1 MTSSIT
7 TDILDMT
14 RIHIE
19 SYSLAIKVAIDAYC
33 DKDKFE
39 NRNISDYDK
48 VNAVRQ
54 VIINPDY
61 LSNLDI
67 QFYKQELSNSSQLN
81 MVVLIDLVFEE
92 LKAPFKDPR
101 IYRTQEAAKFPNQKL
116 LLMLIDETEQ
126 TFHRG
131 VIVTA

>member
-39 NRNISDYDK
+39 SRNISDYDK
-48 VNAVRQ
+48 VNAVR
-54 VIINPDY
+54 
-61 LSNLDI
+61 
-67 QFYKQELSNSSQLN
+67 
-81 MVVLIDLVFEE
+81 
-92 LKAPFKDPR
+92 
-101 IYRTQEAAKFPNQKL
+101 
-116 LLMLIDETEQ
+116 
-126 TFHRG
+126 
-131 VIVTA
+131 